1 METQFV
7 RFLPAFFLLLGS
19 GWAPVADLSG
29 NWHLNVQ
36 RSTWGKMNRPLSVV
50 LRIDH
55 REPAFHYTGAVRYAN
70 EDSRDFAFNGAIDG
84 KPYPMMRSYGE
95 GSIIMHRLGP
105 TAFESVFRTP
115 GDAFVETTRTEVSKD
130 GKTMTRALHLLSP
143 EGIRRWTEIYER
155 K

>member
-1 METQFV
+1 METRLG

-19 GWAPVADLSG
+19 SLAQVADFTG

-36 RSTWGKMNRPLSVV
+36 RSTWGKMNRPSSVV

-55 REPAFHYTGAVRYAN
+55 REPALHYNGAVRYTN
-70 EDSRDFAFNGAIDG
+70 EDTRDFAFDGAING

-95 GSIIMHRLGP
+95 GSIVIRRVSP

-115 GDAFVETTRTEVSKD
+115 GDSYVETTRTEISKD
-130 GKTMTRALHLLSP
+130 GKTLTRALHLLSP
-143 EGIRRWTEIYER
+143 EGIRRWTEVYER